1 MFYVILIIA
10 GVIALQLWLARFPI
24 VGLLLPM
31 MAIFGAIIAAMIL
44 FAPSGTGFQDSRNLV
59 SLLLFLLLAAGTF
72 LIYFQKR
79 RKEYQE
85 GYLNDEKAE
94 IKPKKSDSEQ

>member
-1 MFYVILIIA
+1 MFYVVLIIA

-24 VGLLLPM
+24 AGLLLPM
-31 MAIFGAIIAAMIL
+31 MSIFGVIIAGMIL
-44 FAPSGTGFQDSRNLV
+44 FAPSGAGMAESRNLV
-59 SLLLFLLLAAGTF
+59 SLLLFLLLTAGTF
-72 LIYFQKR
+72 LIYFLKR

-94 IKPKKSDSEQ
+94 IKPKNSDSEQ